1 MHCVAVLLDH
11 GKNAWKLLAILT
23 ILNAAFLCLVIA
35 TKPFRDSD
43 GHTGYAMGD
52 KAQVVAQLGLL
63 VECAL
68 AALCLASGG
77 DLPAL
82 LEGAVIVLS
91 LGAIVFPIIYMWRLS
106 GGSDMLACLWP
117 EEAED
122 PEAVT
127 VANPAAATSS
137 DKNSGKGKKK
147 GKGKGKDKGKDKGK
161 SEGKSEGKDNDSAA
175 ATSTTHEEE

>member
-1 MHCVAVLLDH
+1 
-11 GKNAWKLLAILT
+11 
-23 ILNAAFLCLVIA
+23 
-35 TKPFRDSD
+35 
-43 GHTGYAMGD
+43 MGD

-77 DLPAL
+77 DLPPV

-137 DKNSGKGKKK
+137 DKDEGKGKGKNKGEKK
-147 GKGKGKDKGKDKGK
+147 GEKKGKGKDKNKDP
-161 SEGKSEGKDNDSAA
+161 AA
-175 ATSTTHEEE
+175 ATSTTYEEEQRD

>member
-1 MHCVAVLLDH
+1 MCALAYYAVLLDH
-11 GKNAWKLLAILT
+11 GRNAWKLLAILT

-35 TKPFRDSD
+35 TTPFRDSD

-82 LEGAVIVLS
+82 LEGAVIALS

-106 GGSDMLACLWP
+106 SGSDMLACLWP

-127 VANPAAATSS
+127 SANPAAATST
-137 DKNSGKGKKK
+137 D
-147 GKGKGKDKGKDKGK
+147 KGKGKDP
-161 SEGKSEGKDNDSAA
+161 AA
-175 ATSTTHEEE
+175 ATSTTYEEE

>member
-1 MHCVAVLLDH
+1 
-11 GKNAWKLLAILT
+11 
-23 ILNAAFLCLVIA
+23 
-35 TKPFRDSD
+35 
-43 GHTGYAMGD
+43 MGD
-52 KAQVVAQLGLL
+52 KAQVVGQLGLL

-137 DKNSGKGKKK
+137 DKDEGKGKNKGEKK
-147 GKGKGKDKGKDKGK
+147 GEKKGKGKDKNKDP
-161 SEGKSEGKDNDSAA
+161 AA
-175 ATSTTHEEE
+175 ATSTTYEEEQRD